1 MKHIYFKS
9 FIIINTYTFPQ
20 KLGIDFNERKTLLAQ
35 TYITDPNDPT
45 IIKESKTNLEKISIL
60 GNRPILLEEANE
72 VEISEKVDDEV
83 TFKVCIWLF
92 SFFASSYYTFI
103 TIRRMHMNRSRT

>member
-1 MKHIYFKS
+1 M
-9 FIIINTYTFPQ
+9 
-20 KLGIDFNERKTLLAQ
+20 AQ

-83 TFKVCIWLF
+83 TFKVCI
-92 SFFASSYYTFI
+92 
-103 TIRRMHMNRSRT
+103 